1 MSGGDTGARQPEN
14 AIASGSTVKRIGLAI
29 ALVLVGIFL
38 VQVARYYHPGTGFT
52 SFLGLPAAG
61 HEYEAAALRAI
72 PHHDYA
78 GPGVYDGQF
87 YVQRALDPLVRD
99 PEVDRAMDLAPF
111 RARRILFSWTA
122 YLAGLGRPAWVV
134 EAYALQNV
142 VFWLVLAWLLARWFP
157 PTTPRGLAAW
167 IACMFSHGLL
177 FSVRFA
183 LLDGPSLALTALA
196 IRFAEEGRQ
205 LLSAAV
211 AGVNGLGRETNVLGV
226 FAQPL
231 PRRLRD
237 VARLGA
243 AAVLAG
249 LPLLVWQDYLRSI
262 YRSTLLAG
270 VQGQFGT
277 PGLPMWNR
285 VARTASEVYAN
296 GLFSA
301 SGLALCVVLPLL
313 VQALYLLVRPRPS
326 SPWWRVAIAYVVLM
340 LLLDTVVWSPA
351 NGAITRVMLPMTVG
365 FNVLL
370 IKGEVRGRRFWP
382 WFVAGN
388 LHLFPALWVL

>member
-1 MSGGDTGARQPEN
+1 MR
-14 AIASGSTVKRIGLAI
+14 RICLAI
-29 ALVLVGIFL
+29 ALVLVVIFL
-38 VQVARYYHPGTGFT
+38 AQVAGYYHPGTGFT
-52 SFLGLPAAG
+52 SLLGLPAAG
-61 HEYEAAALRAI
+61 HADEAPALRAI
-72 PHHDYA
+72 PHYDYS

-87 YVQRALDPLVRD
+87 YVQRAMDPLVRN

-122 YLAGLGRPAWVV
+122 YAAGLGRPAWIV

-142 VFWLVLAWLLARWFP
+142 VLWLVLAWLLARWFP

-183 LLDGPSLALTALA
+183 LLDGPSLALTAVVVRLA
-196 IRFAEEGRQ
+196 EDNRP
-205 LLSAAV
+205 LWSAAV
-211 AGVNGLGRETNVLGV
+211 AGVSGLGRETNVLAG

-231 PRRLRD
+231 PRRTRD
-237 VARLGA
+237 VARLIA
-243 AAVLAG
+243 AAMLVI
-249 LPLLVWQDYLRSI
+249 LPLVIWQDYLRSI

-270 VQGQFGT
+270 VAGQVGT
-277 PGLPMWNR
+277 IGLPMMKR
-285 VARTASEVYAN
+285 AARTASEVYAN
-296 GLFSA
+296 GLFSE
-301 SGLALCVVLPLL
+301 SGLALCIVFPLF
-313 VQALYLLVRPRPS
+313 VQAAYLLVRPRPTA
-326 SPWWRVAIAYVVLM
+326 PWWRVAGAYAVLM
-340 LLLDTVVWSPA
+340 VLLDTVVWSPG

-370 IKGEVRGRRFWP
+370 TKGEVSGGRFWP

-388 LHLFPALWVL
+388 LHLVPGLWVL